1 MPWQQFFKTRKV
13 SFENIANF
21 IYTAHKVMPPYFKT
35 KAFINRIRISNLKS
49 GIKNDGKNYNILLKG
64 DLIKEKTILSK
75 FVQKT

>member
-1 MPWQQFFKTRKV
+1 
-13 SFENIANF
+13 
-21 IYTAHKVMPPYFKT
+21 MPPYFKT

-64 DLIKEKTILSK
+64 VLIKEKTIFSK